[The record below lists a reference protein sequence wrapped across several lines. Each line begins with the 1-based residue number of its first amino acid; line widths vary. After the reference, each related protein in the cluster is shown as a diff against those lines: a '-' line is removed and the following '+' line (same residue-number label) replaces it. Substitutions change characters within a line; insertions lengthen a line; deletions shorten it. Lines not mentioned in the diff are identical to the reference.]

1 MNKFLI
7 NSANVKTL
15 IHIFLFNYNME
26 SINIF
31 YELIIIKNTKV
42 ELGALV
48 LKSKVF
54 FLFGRSQ
61 SASSDKKNRK
71 KPWLVGLS
79 VPNLLGKKNA
89 QKDFHC
95 NP

>member
-7 NSANVKTL
+7 KSANVKTL

-31 YELIIIKNTKV
+31 YELRLVKNTKV
-42 ELGALV
+42 EIEALV

-54 FLFGRSQ
+54 FFIW
-61 SASSDKKNRK
+61 AF
-71 KPWLVGLS
+71 PVG
-79 VPNLLGKKNA
+79 
-89 QKDFHC
+89 FFR
-95 NP
+95 